1 MRTYTKQNRDE
12 AYTKQNRD
20 EAYTNMTALLNIVAE
35 SCCGF
40 EVTNNWAVRLL
51 QIRSTKSKSAPSA

>member
-1 MRTYTKQNRDE
+1 MRTYTKQNRDEAYTKQNRDE

-40 EVTNNWAVRLL
+40 EVTNN
-51 QIRSTKSKSAPSA
+51 